1 MIPSYIV
8 PKYNHLIKKLFACRL
23 KKWNNRQITSFISCP
38 NIFASTC
45 STQISV
51 SQISVPDPFPAQAT
65 QISVITFFS
74 FLVPTFFVASF
85 KTQELISNFC
95 ASPFHKFLCTSFCA
109 SYFSRWCHTKFLRGG
124 WGQPRGGKTLFGPLG
139 HYYSNWFSWSV
150 LSFAS
155 YLLFLRPLAYLFPRG
170 SLRGLMSFVFFSWS
184 PIASSCYISSIL
196 MLYLLQPQ
204 YPPIFTPLIQCSVQ
218 EEIIP

>member
-65 QISVITFFS
+65 QISVITFFH
-74 FLVPTFFVASF
+74 FLSQHFLLQVLKHKNWSQISVPVPFT
-85 KTQELISNFC
+85 NFC
-95 ASPFHKFLCTSFCA
+95 AQVSVPVSFPGGA
-109 SYFSRWCHTKFLRGG
+109 TPSFSGG
-124 WGQPRGGKTLFGPLG
+124 GGGQPRGGIRLLDLKPHYSYVVHKWDSCQKTLLSGQMWILRC
-139 HYYSNWFSWSV
+139 V
-150 LSFAS
+150 L
-155 YLLFLRPLAYLFPRG
+155 
-170 SLRGLMSFVFFSWS
+170 
-184 PIASSCYISSIL
+184 
-196 MLYLLQPQ
+196 
-204 YPPIFTPLIQCSVQ
+204 
-218 EEIIP
+218 

>member
-109 SYFSRWCHTKFLRGG
+109 SFFSRWCHTKFLRGG
-124 WGQPRGGKTLFGPLG
+124 WGATKGRDDTLGFCV
-139 HYYSNWFSWSV
+139 S
-150 LSFAS
+150 
-155 YLLFLRPLAYLFPRG
+155 
-170 SLRGLMSFVFFSWS
+170 
-184 PIASSCYISSIL
+184 
-196 MLYLLQPQ
+196 LLQRMACMAYIVCPA
-204 YPPIFTPLIQCSVQ
+204 P
-218 EEIIP
+218 

>member
-65 QISVITFFS
+65 QISVITFFH
-74 FLVPTFFVASF
+74 FLSQHFLLQVLKHKNWSQISVPVPFT
-85 KTQELISNFC
+85 NFC
-95 ASPFHKFLCTSFCA
+95 AQVSVPVTFPGGATPSF
-109 SYFSRWCHTKFLRGG
+109 SGG
-124 WGQPRGGKTLFGPLG
+124 GGGQPRGGKSLLDCVS
-139 HYYSNWFSWSV
+139 HYSWLLLYQLRELCDLLSV
-150 LSFAS
+150 A
-155 YLLFLRPLAYLFPRG
+155 
-170 SLRGLMSFVFFSWS
+170 
-184 PIASSCYISSIL
+184 L
-196 MLYLLQPQ
+196 MLQ
-204 YPPIFTPLIQCSVQ
+204 
-218 EEIIP
+218 

>member
-65 QISVITFFS
+65 QISVITFFH
-74 FLVPTFFVASF
+74 FFVPTFFVASF

-95 ASPFHKFLCTSFCA
+95 ASPFATPSFSGGGGGNQGEGRLSSVPLVTTTPHTNFCASPFHKFLCTSFCA
-109 SYFSRWCHTKFLRGG
+109 S
-124 WGQPRGGKTLFGPLG
+124 
-139 HYYSNWFSWSV
+139 
-150 LSFAS
+150 
-155 YLLFLRPLAYLFPRG
+155 
-170 SLRGLMSFVFFSWS
+170 FFSQVS
-184 PIASSCYISSIL
+184 
-196 MLYLLQPQ
+196 QGGVGGNQ
-204 YPPIFTPLIQCSVQ
+204 GR
-218 EEIIP
+218 EEALGFPYSTTEDVSGVHFN

>member
-95 ASPFHKFLCTSFCA
+95 ASPFHKFLCAQVSVPVPFPGGATPSF
-109 SYFSRWCHTKFLRGG
+109 SGG
-124 WGQPRGGKTLFGPLG
+124 GGGQPRGGMTLLG
-139 HYYSNWFSWSV
+139 FVSHYYSVNNCNKKVNKS
-150 LSFAS
+150 AI
-155 YLLFLRPLAYLFPRG
+155 
-170 SLRGLMSFVFFSWS
+170 FV
-184 PIASSCYISSIL
+184 CD
-196 MLYLLQPQ
+196 
-204 YPPIFTPLIQCSVQ
+204 
-218 EEIIP
+218 IIRVKI

>member
-65 QISVITFFS
+65 QISVITFFH
-74 FLVPTFFVASF
+74 FFVPTFFVASF
-85 KTQELISNFC
+85 KTQELISSFC

-109 SYFSRWCHTKFLRGG
+109 SSFSRWCHTKFCHTNFLRGG
-124 WGQPRGGKTLFGPLG
+124 WGATKGRGPPLG
-139 HYYSNWFSWSV
+139 SC
-150 LSFAS
+150 
-155 YLLFLRPLAYLFPRG
+155 G
-170 SLRGLMSFVFFSWS
+170 SLLNGIIWK
-184 PIASSCYISSIL
+184 
-196 MLYLLQPQ
+196 
-204 YPPIFTPLIQCSVQ
+204 IFP
-218 EEIIP
+218 